1 MIITGIFIMLADYA
15 MRTVLSSINVVTAFL
30 NVLILRIYY
39 FKEVIHMTDT
49 AMPLLLKILELLEK
63 GFL

>member
-1 MIITGIFIMLADYA
+1 MLADYA